1 MNQNSLKPV
10 IQEIARLDPL
20 GLDYFTHYDTPAQ
33 LLRSEGASS
42 RFFRNVYDL
51 FRDMEDKDAHLF
63 AVLQTRKNGVLSRPR
78 KITAASDQPKDQKI
92 ADFVRK
98 TLDQIPEWDSDLLGL
113 LDALGKGFSTLEI
126 MWKIDGGKIG
136 LEALKFRSQGIFQF
150 DVNGELRLQPSVYSQ
165 SARRETRLKPQEL
178 PYPSE
183 HSPLSKNNQETSLP
197 PRKFLL
203 FRFGATPESPYGRGL
218 LMKAYWYYWF
228 KKNNLKFWIL
238 FNEKFGSPTII
249 GKYRLGAGEEERKRL
264 HEVVASLQNDT
275 GVTIPENVALEFL
288 EAKRTGA
295 INTYRELADWCNDEM
310 SKLVLGATLTTGEGR
325 RSGSLALGKVHERV
339 RSEYIESD
347 ARALMNVINSQLIR
361 WIVDFN
367 FGPDT
372 LAPRFVIDT
381 TEDDGLEQE
390 IRVDQELVKMGVPL
404 PLSYFYERYKRPAP
418 LENEHGLRYD
428 DNNLYQYHIQFGVLT
443 INEVRRTLGL
453 KPVPWGDNP
462 PSSAR
467 DIKTKKGIGPA
478 AEEQTREEQ
487 EKQEREEM
495 KNEK

>member
-1 MNQNSLKPV
+1 MTKKSLKPL
-10 IQEIARLDPL
+10 IQEIAKPDPL
-20 GLDYFTHYDTPAQ
+20 GLDYFTYFDTPAQ

-51 FRDMEDKDAHLF
+51 YRDMEDKDAHLF
-63 AVLQTRKNGVLSRPR
+63 AVLQTRKNGVLSRSR
-78 KITAASDQPKDQKI
+78 KIMAASDKPRDLKI
-92 ADFVRK
+92 ADFVCK
-98 TLDQIPEWDSDLLGL
+98 TIEKIPEWDSALLGL
-113 LDALGKGFSTLEI
+113 LDALGKGFSTLEV
-126 MWKIDGGKIG
+126 MWKIEDSAVKPD
-136 LEALKFRSQGIFQF
+136 ALKYRSQGIFQF
-150 DVNGELRLQPSVYSQ
+150 DTNGKLELVPSLFSKF
-165 SARRETRLKPQEL
+165 ARRDIESKTQTPS
-178 PYPSE
+178 YPSK
-183 HSPLSKNNQETSLP
+183 SPTSLKENRETSLP
-197 PRKFLL
+197 PRKFLI

-218 LMKAYWYYWF
+218 LTKAYWYYWF

-367 FGPDT
+367 FGTDIP
-372 LAPRFVIDT
+372 APRFVIDT

-390 IRVDQELVKMGVPL
+390 IRIDQDLVKMGVPL

-418 LENEHGLRYD
+418 LDKERGLRYD

-453 KPVPWGDNP
+453 ESVPWGDAP
-462 PSSAR
+462 PASAR
-467 DIKTKKGIGPA
+467 EIKDIKGMGPA
-478 AEEQTREEQ
+478 SEEQTREEQ
-487 EKQEREEM
+487 EKQDREER
-495 KNEK
+495 KREE

>member
-1 MNQNSLKPV
+1 MTQKSLKPV
-10 IQEIARLDPL
+10 VQEIARLDPL

-42 RFFRNVYDL
+42 RFFRNAYDL
-51 FRDMEDKDAHLF
+51 YRDMEDKDAHLF

-78 KITAASDQPKDQKI
+78 KITAASDNPRDQKI
-92 ADFVRK
+92 AGFVRK
-98 TLDQIPEWDSDLLGL
+98 TLDQSPEWDSSLLGL

-126 MWKIDGGKIG
+126 MWKIDRGNVA
-136 LEALKFRSQGIFQF
+136 LDALKFRPQGIFQF
-150 DVNGELRLQPSVYSQ
+150 DANGELHLQPSLYSKL
-165 SARRETRLKPQEL
+165 SRRETPPKTQEL
-178 PYPSE
+178 HHPFE
-183 HSPLSKNNQETSLP
+183 HSALSANNRESSLP

-367 FGPDT
+367 FGADT
-372 LAPRFVIDT
+372 PAPRFVIDT

-390 IRVDQELVKMGVPL
+390 IQVDQELVKMGVPL

-418 LENEHGLRYD
+418 LDKEHGLRYD

-453 KPVPWGDNP
+453 DPVPWGDNP
-462 PSSAR
+462 PYSAR
-467 DIKTKKGIGPA
+467 EIKGKKGMGPA

-487 EKQEREEM
+487 ERQDREER
-495 KNEK
+495 KREE